1 MVTRRSLVTATGALI
16 GLAVGVAT
24 LAASPKLE
32 YLTFS
37 SPVSLPGVTLRAAT
51 YSFQV
56 VDYRTA
62 GNVVSVRDSSTHQPM
77 FLGITQRVDRPAN
90 AKKGP
95 SVVLGESP
103 RGGPPPIIAWYPSG
117 DSVGHQFTYRRP

>member
-1 MVTRRSLVTATGALI
+1 MVTRRSLVTATGAFI

-24 LAASPKLE
+24 LAASPRLE

-37 SPVSLPGVTLRAAT
+37 GPVSLPGVTLRAAT

-56 VDYRTA
+56 VDYRA
-62 GNVVSVRDSSTHQPM
+62 SGNVVSVRDRSTHQSV
-77 FLGITQRVDRPAN
+77 FLGLTQRVDRPAS

-103 RGGPPPIIAWYPSG
+103 RSVPPPIVAWYPSG
-117 DSVGHQFTYRRP
+117 ASVGHQFIYRRP